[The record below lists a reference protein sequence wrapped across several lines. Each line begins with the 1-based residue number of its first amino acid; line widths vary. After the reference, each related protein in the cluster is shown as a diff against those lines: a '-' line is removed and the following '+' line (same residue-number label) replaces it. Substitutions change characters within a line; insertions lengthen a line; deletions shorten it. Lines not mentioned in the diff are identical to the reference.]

1 MIDGDDY
8 CLVRGRY
15 MRVALSGDEGF
26 IGHYLKAELGDDC
39 EILTPEIIDDANM
52 LPAILASC
60 STIVHLNGHSP
71 DQSIERS
78 DHDVL
83 RLMKSNARKILKSVQ
98 SHQGIHLILVG
109 SLRVHPN
116 PRREDEYYSSE
127 SSLTPRDVAAEGQL
141 WVEES
146 ALEHAMDTH
155 PVTIIRTANVQ
166 GVAKDGVGHGVVHH
180 LCREACFG
188 FFSVPGTGEEVKDMI
203 HVSDLAKIIGSILQK
218 PPPTR
223 EAIAVGRGQ
232 GVRMSELAD
241 IISGETGA
249 SPQYNSRAG
258 DEVWGIVDGWELS
271 QRVKIEPEVSIQE
284 IIQEA
289 ISNI

>member
-1 MIDGDDY
+1 
-8 CLVRGRY
+8 

-26 IGHYLKAELGDDC
+26 IGHHLKAQLGEDC
-39 EILTPEIIDDANM
+39 EILTPEIIDDAEM

-60 STIVHLNGHSP
+60 NTIIHLNGHSP
-71 DQSIERS
+71 DQNMESS
-78 DHDVL
+78 DQEVL
-83 RLMKSNARKILKSVQ
+83 RLMRENARKILKSVQ

-127 SSLTPRDVAAEGQL
+127 SPLTPRDVAAEGQL
-141 WVEES
+141 WVEER

-166 GVAKDGVGHGVVHH
+166 GVSNDGEGHGVVHH
-180 LCREACFG
+180 LCREASFG

-203 HVSDLAKIIGSILQK
+203 HVSDLARIIGTILQK

-232 GVRMSELAD
+232 GVRMSELAE

-249 SPQYNSRAG
+249 SPQYNSRSG
-258 DEVWGIVDGWELS
+258 DEVWGIVDGWEMS
-271 QRVKIEPEVSIQE
+271 QRVKVEPEISIQE

-289 ISNI
+289 ISII